1 MVVKQ
6 EALAAM
12 LAVRANAPRREVA
25 RMEEEAHETT
35 HTEEITE
42 YEAAEDK
49 TTRMPIRC
57 CSNRRGCY

>member
-1 MVVKQ
+1 MWT
-6 EALAAM
+6 
-12 LAVRANAPRREVA
+12 NAPRREVA